1 MIMERPAISPGLLCT
16 QGAARRFIKDP
27 NNVIVPRA
35 ARTAVLTGLLLSS
48 LSPLAAQS
56 SISAR
61 QATVVGTLPTPE
73 LPETAAR
80 DANGHATVR
89 AVALPGRIAIDGRLD
104 EPFYTALH
112 PMSGFLQAEP
122 LNGTPAEEQTEIWI
136 FFDKTTLYIAARCHE
151 SHPERLVANELRRD
165 HNNIIQNDN
174 IAFGFDTYLDRR
186 SGLVFETSPIGAKLD
201 VQYAYAGQN
210 NYDWNPLWTVKVQR
224 DDTGWSVE
232 AAVPFKSIRYG
243 NDSEPIWGFN
253 VRRSSR
259 WRNEVSYLNPV
270 PLGIGMGGIF
280 RSEMSAPLLGLK
292 LPPSPRLVEIKPY
305 VVGDLVSD
313 HTVTPAVSND
323 PSGDY
328 GLDVKYGITS
338 NITADLTYK
347 TDFAQVEADNQQVNL
362 TRFSLFF
369 PEKRDFFL
377 ENQGLFNFGGGFA
390 GGDTPTM
397 FYSRRIGLGNGRPV
411 PIVGGGRV
419 TGRTGRLSFGAIS
432 IRADDEPVTRTAP
445 TTFSVLRLKR
455 DVLRRSTIGLIATD
469 RTVSLDGKGRSA
481 TLGTDARLAFFD
493 NLLVNAFW
501 ARTDSPGPTGRDSSS
516 RVQLDYTADR
526 YGVQLEQLNVGARFN
541 PEVGFVRR
549 VDMERSYGAFRFSP
563 RLQHPIVRKV
573 PMSASLTYITNGS
586 RRLETRAATAEFGID
601 FQNSDHFEVGYSANY
616 EFLPRPFVIARGVVL
631 PVGGYDFQSARAQY
645 GFGRQRTVSGTVSYE
660 AGSFYN
666 GTKQQWTVGGARL
679 NLGPRFSTEP
689 TASVN
694 HVTLTEGAF
703 TATLIGS
710 RVTFTMTPMMFAST
724 LVQYNVAARSVSVN
738 ARLRWEYILGSE
750 LFVVYTEQR
759 DTAGAGFQNRSFVVK
774 INRMFRL

>member
-151 SHPERLVANELRRD
+151 SHPERLVANELQRD

-253 VRRSSR
+253 VRRASR

-305 VVGDLVSD
+305 VVGGLVSD

-369 PEKRDFFL
+369 P
-377 ENQGLFNFGGGFA
+377 
-390 GGDTPTM
+390 P
-397 FYSRRIGLGNGRPV
+397 
-411 PIVGGGRV
+411 
-419 TGRTGRLSFGAIS
+419 GAQ
-432 IRADDEPVTRTAP
+432 
-445 TTFSVLRLKR
+445 
-455 DVLRRSTIGLIATD
+455 
-469 RTVSLDGKGRSA
+469 
-481 TLGTDARLAFFD
+481 DA
-493 NLLVNAFW
+493 
-501 ARTDSPGPTGRDSSS
+501 
-516 RVQLDYTADR
+516 
-526 YGVQLEQLNVGARFN
+526 
-541 PEVGFVRR
+541 
-549 VDMERSYGAFRFSP
+549 
-563 RLQHPIVRKV
+563 
-573 PMSASLTYITNGS
+573 
-586 RRLETRAATAEFGID
+586 
-601 FQNSDHFEVGYSANY
+601 
-616 EFLPRPFVIARGVVL
+616 
-631 PVGGYDFQSARAQY
+631 
-645 GFGRQRTVSGTVSYE
+645 
-660 AGSFYN
+660 
-666 GTKQQWTVGGARL
+666 
-679 NLGPRFSTEP
+679 
-689 TASVN
+689 
-694 HVTLTEGAF
+694 
-703 TATLIGS
+703 
-710 RVTFTMTPMMFAST
+710 
-724 LVQYNVAARSVSVN
+724 
-738 ARLRWEYILGSE
+738 
-750 LFVVYTEQR
+750 
-759 DTAGAGFQNRSFVVK
+759 
-774 INRMFRL
+774 